1 MKHIDFAKLVERF
14 EGSLR
19 PEDVRLVD
27 EHASN
32 CRECSTSYRKLA
44 DIFAYTAPVESEAVP
59 QATTARILN
68 IYQRK
73 PAQAD
78 APQPERRGLATLL
91 FDDWQM
97 AVNERYSGIESR
109 QLLFQV
115 EEYQVDLRIEF
126 SGEFGM
132 VAGQIFPAIAN
143 ATAELINSDR
153 QITAEVSELG
163 EFVFDAVPKGNY
175 ELRIASADSE
185 IILEQ
190 VPIQQ

>member
-19 PEDVRLVD
+19 PEDVHLVD
-27 EHASN
+27 EHASK
-32 CRECSTSYRKLA
+32 CGECSIAYRKLA
-44 DIFAYTAPVESEAVP
+44 DLFAYTAPAESEDVP

-73 PAQAD
+73 PAQENE
-78 APQPERRGLATLL
+78 PRLERRGLASLL

-115 EEYQVDLRIEF
+115 NEYQVDLRIEF
-126 SGEFGM
+126 SGEFAM
-132 VAGQIFPAIAN
+132 VTGQIFPAITN
-143 ATAELINSDR
+143 ATAELIHSDR
-153 QITAEVSELG
+153 RITVGLSELG
-163 EFVFDAVPKGNY
+163 EFVFDAVPKGRY
-175 ELRIASADSE
+175 DLRIASADSE
-185 IILEQ
+185 IILDQ